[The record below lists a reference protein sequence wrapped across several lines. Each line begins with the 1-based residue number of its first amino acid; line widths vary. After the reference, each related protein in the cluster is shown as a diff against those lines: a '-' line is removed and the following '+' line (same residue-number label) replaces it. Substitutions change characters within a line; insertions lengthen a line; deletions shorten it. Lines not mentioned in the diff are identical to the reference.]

1 MSDNVIQFPGTELDV
16 ELEFD
21 FTDEVDQ
28 ELETVK
34 TMLEIQANGIVGSS
48 NTINWG
54 HIFDASL
61 YLLITAGI
69 RSGLEPH
76 LIKEI
81 LNNCEVECANE

>member
-34 TMLEIQANGIVGSS
+34 TMLEK
-48 NTINWG
+48 
-54 HIFDASL
+54 
-61 YLLITAGI
+61 
-69 RSGLEPH
+69 LE
-76 LIKEI
+76 L
-81 LNNCEVECANE
+81 